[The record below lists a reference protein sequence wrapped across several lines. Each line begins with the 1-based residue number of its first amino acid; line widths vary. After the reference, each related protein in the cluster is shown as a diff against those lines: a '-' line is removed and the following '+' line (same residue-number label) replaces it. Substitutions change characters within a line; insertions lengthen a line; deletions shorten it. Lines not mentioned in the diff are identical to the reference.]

1 MTRPSESPDDARL
14 MMLAEA
20 AADGLGV
27 DWEDAESS
35 AADPDASGI
44 IKYLRVLADVA
55 RLHQSDGEY
64 SAAAES
70 AGSVTRTV
78 GEAPMSIAHSIVAPE
93 SWGPLRIVDEIG
105 RGRFGT
111 VYRAIDPRLDREVA
125 LKLLHV
131 LEPGQRDQ
139 ATAVIKEGRVL
150 AQIRHANVVTV
161 FGADYFDERVG
172 LWMEFIK
179 GQTLKQIQQEQG
191 SCSAQEAA
199 LIGLSL
205 CLALAAVH
213 RAGVLHR
220 DIKAQNVMREV
231 GGRIVL
237 MDFGASEWSGPDTPP
252 AMPLKGTPLYLAPE
266 LLNGHEA
273 TAGSDIYALGVLLYH
288 LVSGRFPYEAADLD
302 ALRRAHRRG
311 RSTRLHDIR
320 PDLPDGFVRTIEC
333 ALDPDRK
340 RRFGSAG
347 SMQFALAEA
356 FGLRFLA
363 EASDA
368 STRAAVAE
376 AAAGADTTPSIAVLP
391 FSDMSPEHDQEY
403 FCEGIAEELINA
415 LSTLTGVRVTARS
428 SSFQFS
434 GHAQDIRKVGE
445 QLNVRTVLE
454 GSVRKAGTR
463 IRITAQLIDVA
474 GGYHLWSER
483 YDRDLDDVFTVQDE
497 IARAIVAKLK
507 VKLAGES
514 SRPLVRRHTDDLEA
528 YNLYLQGRYY
538 WSRRY
543 AGFMQRAI
551 DCFEQTIAHDDSY
564 ALAHAGLAESYSL
577 LGVYDYLSPRH
588 AIVKAKPAAERAVQ
602 LDDTLAEAH
611 QAMALVRWYFDWD
624 YADAIREYQRALS
637 LNPSAGVARALFGIL
652 LADLGR
658 FREGLA
664 EVEQALAIEPASPLV
679 AFYAAAAT
687 SISGPLEAALPACRR
702 VLELDPSFV
711 PGMWTY
717 SAVLSHLGQHAEAI
731 ETVERAITLSRRQN
745 FLLGHGACIYAGAG
759 RRKEAEAIRQE
770 LHARETQA
778 YVAPLCFAEIAI
790 ALGEIDQAFEWL
802 ERAYQ
807 HRSPFLV
814 ALAVSPFYDGL
825 RGDERFSVMLKKMG
839 LEGIVPAP
847 R

>member
-1 MTRPSESPDDARL
+1 
-14 MMLAEA
+14 MLGPAQ
-20 AADGLGV
+20 DG
-27 DWEDAESS
+27 
-35 AADPDASGI
+35 
-44 IKYLRVLADVA
+44 R
-55 RLHQSDGEY
+55 
-64 SAAAES
+64 
-70 AGSVTRTV
+70 
-78 GEAPMSIAHSIVAPE
+78 
-93 SWGPLRIVDEIG
+93 
-105 RGRFGT
+105 
-111 VYRAIDPRLDREVA
+111 
-125 LKLLHV
+125 
-131 LEPGQRDQ
+131 

-150 AQIRHANVVTV
+150 AQIRHVNVVTV

-191 SCSAQEAA
+191 QCSAQEAA
-199 LIGLSL
+199 LIGLNL

-213 RAGVLHR
+213 RSGVLHR

-237 MDFGASEWSGPDTPP
+237 MDFGASEWSRPVPRSS
-252 AMPLKGTPLYLAPE
+252 MPLKGTPLYLAPE
-266 LLNGHEA
+266 LLEGHEP
-273 TAGSDIYALGVLLYH
+273 TTGSDIYALGVLLYH
-288 LVSGRFPYEAADLD
+288 LVTGRYPYEAADLES
-302 ALRRAHRRG
+302 LRRKHRLG
-311 RSTRLHDIR
+311 RFTRLHDIR
-320 PDLPDGFVRTIEC
+320 PELPEGFVRTIEC
-333 ALDPDRK
+333 ALDPNRK

-363 EASDA
+363 EPTGDS
-368 STRAAVAE
+368 STRSAPSQTTSVA
-376 AAAGADTTPSIAVLP
+376 DPTPSIAVLP

-415 LSTLTGVRVTARS
+415 LSTLTGVRVAARS

-497 IARAIVAKLK
+497 IARAIVAKLT
-507 VKLAGES
+507 VRLGGES
-514 SRPLVRRHTDDLEA
+514 YPLVKRHTDDLEA

-543 AGFMQRAI
+543 AGFLQRAI

-564 ALAHAGLAESYSL
+564 ALADAGLAESFSL
-577 LGVYDYLSPRH
+577 LAVYNYLPPRD
-588 AIVKAKPAAERAVQ
+588 AIVRAKPAAERAVQ

-624 YADAIREYQRALS
+624 YPEAVREYQRALS
-637 LNPSAGVARALFGIL
+637 LNSSSGVARALLGIL

-687 SISGPLEAALPACRR
+687 SISGPLEAALPACRH
-702 VLELDPSFV
+702 VLELDPGFL

-717 SAVLSHLGQHAEAI
+717 SVVLSHLGQHDEAI
-731 ETVERAITLSRRQN
+731 ETADRAVALSRRQN
-745 FLLGHGACIYAGAG
+745 FYMGHAACIYAGAG

-770 LHARETQA
+770 LHAREPQT
-778 YVAPLCFAEIAI
+778 YVAPLCFAEIAA
-790 ALGEIDQAFEWL
+790 ALGEIDLAFEWL
-802 ERAYQ
+802 ERALQ
-807 HRSPFLV
+807 DRSPFLV
-814 ALAVSPFYDGL
+814 ALAVSPLYDAL
-825 RGDERFSVMLKKMG
+825 RGDERLAVILKKMG
-839 LEGIVPAP
+839 LEGVVPAP
-847 R
+847 RTIT